1 MTEPTYSLGRLF
13 AAMTVAAAGYVSGD
27 YISILF
33 GAVAGGLW
41 PMSAAATRSRCEGA
55 LLMFKLVS
63 AALVFTG
70 LVAYLLERTQAI
82 PATRALGPI
91 AFLIAVAGN
100 RWMGVVDSVFRAI
113 NTLIEASATGV
124 ARRISE
130 ILGGG
135 KSK

>member
-1 MTEPTYSLGRLF
+1 MTEPTYSLGHLF

-41 PMSAAATRSRCEGA
+41 PLSAASTRSRCDGA

-82 PATRALGPI
+82 PATRALAPI

-100 RWMGVVDSVFRAI
+100 RWMGVVDSLFRAT
-113 NTLIEASATGV
+113 NTLIEVAATGV
-124 ARRISE
+124 ARRIAE
-130 ILGGG
+130 LLGG
-135 KSK
+135 SK

>member
-1 MTEPTYSLGRLF
+1 MTEPTYSLGHLT
-13 AAMTVAAAGYVSGD
+13 AAITVAAAGYVSGD

-41 PMSAAATRSRCEGA
+41 PLSAASTSSRRDGV

-70 LVAYLLERTQAI
+70 LVAYLLERTHAI
-82 PATRALGPI
+82 PATRALAPV

-100 RWMGVVDSVFRAI
+100 RWMGVVDSLFRAV
-113 NTLIEASATGV
+113 NTLIEVAATGV
-124 ARRISE
+124 ARRIAE
-130 ILGGG
+130 LLGG
-135 KSK
+135 SK

>member
-1 MTEPTYSLGRLF
+1 MTEPTYSLGHLF
-13 AAMTVAAAGYVSGD
+13 AAMTVAAAGYARATTSR
-27 YISILF
+27 SFF

-41 PMSAAATRSRCEGA
+41 PLSAASTRSRCDGA

-82 PATRALGPI
+82 PATRALAPI

-100 RWMGVVDSVFRAI
+100 RWMGVVDSLFRAT
-113 NTLIEASATGV
+113 NTLIEMAATGV
-124 ARRISE
+124 ARRIAE
-130 ILGGG
+130 LLGG
-135 KSK
+135 SK

>member
-1 MTEPTYSLGRLF
+1 MTEPTSNLGQLV

-41 PMSAAATRSRCEGA
+41 PLSAASTRSRCDGV

-82 PATRALGPI
+82 PAPRALAPV

-100 RWMGVVDSVFRAI
+100 RWVAVVDSLFRAA
-113 NTLIEASATGV
+113 NTLIEAAATGI
-124 ARRISE
+124 ARRIAE
-130 ILGGG
+130 LLGGG
-135 KSK
+135 K

>member
-1 MTEPTYSLGRLF
+1 MTEPTSNLGQLV

-41 PMSAAATRSRCEGA
+41 PLSAASTRSRCDGV

-82 PATRALGPI
+82 PATRALAPV

-100 RWMGVVDSVFRAI
+100 RWMAVVDSLFRAA
-113 NTLIEASATGV
+113 NTLIEAAATGI
-124 ARRISE
+124 ARRIAE
-130 ILGGG
+130 LLGGG
-135 KSK
+135 K

>member
-1 MTEPTYSLGRLF
+1 MTEPTYSLGHLF

-41 PMSAAATRSRCEGA
+41 PLSAASTSSRRDGV

-70 LVAYLLERTQAI
+70 LVAYLLERTHAI
-82 PATRALGPI
+82 PATRALAPI
-91 AFLIAVAGN
+91 AFLIAIAGN
-100 RWMGVVDSVFRAI
+100 RWMAVVDSVFHAI
-113 NTLIEASATGV
+113 TTLIEASTAGV
-124 ARRISE
+124 AKKIAA
-130 ILGGG
+130 LLWGG
-135 KSK
+135 K

>member
-1 MTEPTYSLGRLF
+1 MTEPTYSLGHLF

-41 PMSAAATRSRCEGA
+41 PLSAASTRSRCDGA

-82 PATRALGPI
+82 PATRALAPI

-100 RWMGVVDSVFRAI
+100 RWMGVVDSLFRAV
-113 NTLIEASATGV
+113 NTLVEVAATGV
-124 ARRISE
+124 ARRIAE
-130 ILGGG
+130 LLGG
-135 KSK
+135 SK

>member
-1 MTEPTYSLGRLF
+1 MTEPTYSLGHLV

-41 PMSAAATRSRCEGA
+41 PLSAASTRSRCDGA
-55 LLMFKLVS
+55 LLMFKLVA

-82 PATRALGPI
+82 PATRALAPI

-100 RWMGVVDSVFRAI
+100 RWMGVVDSLFRAT
-113 NTLIEASATGV
+113 NTLIEVAATGV
-124 ARRISE
+124 ARRIAE
-130 ILGGG
+130 LLGG
-135 KSK
+135 SK

>member
-1 MTEPTYSLGRLF
+1 MTEPAYNLGHLF

-41 PMSAAATRSRCEGA
+41 PMSAATTRSRCEGA

-70 LVAYLLERTQAI
+70 LAAYLLERTQAI

-113 NTLIEASATGV
+113 NTLIEAFATGV

-130 ILGGG
+130 LLGGG
-135 KSK
+135 KGK

>member
-1 MTEPTYSLGRLF
+1 MTEPTSNLGQLV

-41 PMSAAATRSRCEGA
+41 PLSAASTRSRCDGV

-82 PATRALGPI
+82 PATRALAPV

-100 RWMGVVDSVFRAI
+100 RWMAVVDSLFRAT
-113 NTLIEASATGV
+113 NTLIEAAATGI
-124 ARRISE
+124 ARRIAE
-130 ILGGG
+130 LLGGG
-135 KSK
+135 K